1 MKENNQGQ
9 SEALVLVKIMFF
21 MRSGVVS
28 VLFAV
33 SVMPR
38 TARTYSEPRPIC
50 VEQMKNRLM
59 EGVSAALR

>member
-38 TARTYSEPRPIC
+38 TARTYSEPRPIY